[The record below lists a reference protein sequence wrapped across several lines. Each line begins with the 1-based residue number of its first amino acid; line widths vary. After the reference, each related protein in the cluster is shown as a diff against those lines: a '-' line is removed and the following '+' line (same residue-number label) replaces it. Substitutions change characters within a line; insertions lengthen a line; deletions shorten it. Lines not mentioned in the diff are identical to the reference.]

1 LYKHSVTTKAIPP
14 LHVWLLALVILLI
27 LAVLA
32 AILLV
37 MLDDTFTFLAA
48 PRGFSTSW
56 CAVTAISFMPPRCA
70 WASVQ
75 LIARE

>member
-1 LYKHSVTTKAIPP
+1 MAAKEIPP

-27 LAVLA
+27 LAVLG

-37 MLDDTFTFLAA
+37 VLDDPFKFLAT
-48 PRGFSTSW
+48 PRSFGTSC
-56 CAVTAISFMPPRCA
+56 CAVTAISFMPPLCA